1 MNENI
6 QGKSCKVKVVPHIE
20 FTPEQKFEFLLHNII
35 NHKFLNYHQREDIC
49 LQNLRL
55 SYL

>member
-35 NHKFLNYHQREDIC
+35 NHKFLNEADPKGQ
-49 LQNLRL
+49 LLFFL
-55 SYL
+55 GG